1 MSNEAKTPCY
11 SVSITRSDSIRRSYH
26 TRRPSVPY
34 DIDPTDRTN
43 STYGSTRNS
52 VLDEVK
58 FDIIRHV
65 RLHQDHPAQTRTD
78 TIKIIHRTINRIE
91 QSTSSRNRRHSRYS
105 RSSVLSDIR
114 HSCSN
119 GTRKDCRT
127 RKTKRLHSIQ

>member
-1 MSNEAKTPCY
+1 MLLRLDNE
-11 SVSITRSDSIRRSYH
+11 RRFNSQKVIIQED
-26 TRRPSVPY
+26 PSVPY
-34 DIDPTDRTN
+34 DFDPIDRTN

-52 VLDEVK
+52 VHDEVK
-58 FDIIRHV
+58 FDKIRHFQL
-65 RLHQDHPAQTRTD
+65 RQGHPVQTRTD

-91 QSTSSRNRRHSRYS
+91 QSTSSRNRKHSRYS

-127 RKTKRLHSIQ
+127 RKTKPLRSIQ